1 MTLLIMAAGLATRYG
16 GLKQLEPVTKTG
28 ECLLDFSVHDAVL
41 AGFDTI
47 VLVVREEHLT
57 QFRETIAARWSD
69 LVDVVLVT
77 QSNHALPDGFF
88 ASKRRVRPWGTAP
101 AVLAARQVIQEPFAV
116 VNADDFYG
124 RTAFFHL
131 AEHLR
136 TAEEKQK
143 NGSYCMVGY
152 TLRNTLMDRGAV
164 ARAVCTVKN
173 GRLVDIT
180 ERKQITDMGRAA
192 IYSENSRAFSIS
204 LDTVVSMNC
213 WGFTPDVFDRLEQ
226 GFCDFLKKHSFDLQ
240 REYDLP
246 AAVMEMISKDATVT
260 VYSTEDQ
267 WCGITYRDDREET
280 EARLRALKK
289 QKIYPAKLNQIKRL
303 LPTEPN

>member
-16 GLKQLEPVTKTG
+16 GLKQLEPVTKAG

-41 AGFDTI
+41 AGFDKI
-47 VLVVREEHLT
+47 VLVVREEHLA
-57 QFRETIAARWSD
+57 QFRDTVAARWSGV
-69 LVDVVLVT
+69 VDVVFAV
-77 QSNHALPDGFF
+77 QSNHALPDGFS

-131 AEHLR
+131 AEYLR
-136 TAEEKQK
+136 AAEKGK
-143 NGSYCMVGY
+143 KKGNYCMVGY

-192 IYSENSRAFSIS
+192 LYSENSRGFSIS

-226 GFCDFLKKHSFDLQ
+226 GFCAFLKKHSFDLQ

-246 AAVMEMISKDATVT
+246 TAVMEMITAGAAVT

-267 WCGITYRDDREET
+267 WCGMTYRDDREET
-280 EARLRALKK
+280 EARLRELKK
-289 QKIYPAKLNQIKRL
+289 QKIYPAKLNRIKRL
-303 LPTEPN
+303 TSAEPN